1 MNSWHQILH
10 NRTENKIDLSGWY
23 LSDNEDNPRKWQ
35 FPNGSSINPGAYL
48 VIWADEDEEDSS
60 LGELHT
66 NFKLSSDGEPL
77 SLISSDEEG
86 NLIMEM
92 ITLELFSNIL
102 IMTVI

>member
-1 MNSWHQILH
+1 M
-10 NRTENKIDLSGWY
+10 
-23 LSDNEDNPRKWQ
+23 SDNEDNPRKWQ

-77 SLISSDEEG
+77 SLISSDAEG
-86 NLIMEM
+86 NLIMDM
-92 ITLELFSNIL
+92 INFGKQEENISYGR
-102 IMTVI
+102 ISVEGNDFQKMTPSPGFINQ